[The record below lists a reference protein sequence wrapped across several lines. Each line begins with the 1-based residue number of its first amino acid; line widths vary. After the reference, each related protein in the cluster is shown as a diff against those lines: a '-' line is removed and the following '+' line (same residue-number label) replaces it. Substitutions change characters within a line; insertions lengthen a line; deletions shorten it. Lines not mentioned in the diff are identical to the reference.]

1 MEHAQQL
8 SFPQFVMLFSYVHYT
23 PFAFVLFD
31 SIVLKKFQGYRDSI
45 SFLKSCQ
52 FLFGQP
58 LTSSHQKK
66 KTANSMFKVSGSI
79 KSNDLLLLNSRMF
92 LRYNNDSLR
101 LTFII
106 TMERATFPS
115 PLPASQEYS
124 PLSPSTTFVITR

>member
-1 MEHAQQL
+1 MRNDYL
-8 SFPQFVMLFSYVHYT
+8 SHNSLRYFPMYITLRLHLRGVSRLH
-23 PFAFVLFD
+23 L
-31 SIVLKKFQGYRDSI
+31 ILKKLSV
-45 SFLKSCQ
+45 
-52 FLFGQP
+52 LFGQP